1 MPLKFRTLSF
11 LLSGKCELT
20 CGSTS
25 MTNISASSPIPN
37 EILRLAASEI
47 HPTPGG
53 ILPATIDPV
62 GVFRNGPYITNL
74 RITREVV
81 RFRSPSA
88 AHWVEFMKAHFG
100 PTINAFQHSSPD
112 AQKQLT
118 KEMTGLIQEFNR
130 SPNSTILS
138 NSEYLGVVATRG

>member
-53 ILPATIDPV
+53 H
-62 GVFRNGPYITNL
+62 
-74 RITREVV
+74 
-81 RFRSPSA
+81 A
-88 AHWVEFMKAHFG
+88 AGDHR
-100 PTINAFQHSSPD
+100 P
-112 AQKQLT
+112 
-118 KEMTGLIQEFNR
+118 
-130 SPNSTILS
+130 
-138 NSEYLGVVATRG
+138 RGGF

>member
-1 MPLKFRTLSF
+1 
-11 LLSGKCELT
+11 
-20 CGSTS
+20 
-25 MTNISASSPIPN
+25 
-37 EILRLAASEI
+37 LRLDIDDKHLSLISHPKRNPEASRLGD
-47 HPTPGG
+47 PPYPRAG

>member
-1 MPLKFRTLSF
+1 M
-11 LLSGKCELT
+11 
-20 CGSTS
+20 
-25 MTNISASSPIPN
+25 
-37 EILRLAASEI
+37 
-47 HPTPGG
+47 
-53 ILPATIDPV
+53 

-100 PTINAFQHSSPD
+100 PTINAFQHSSAD
-112 AQKQLT
+112 AQKQLS

-130 SPNSTILS
+130 SPNSTLLS